1 MNQFDVKVMKS
12 LQDQDDL
19 HVGHEEYREPDAT
32 EMQKGQY
39 GKSDKNNLIRITEN
53 VFTLSLDT
61 HHSNYVT

>member
-12 LQDQDDL
+12 LHVQDDL

-39 GKSDKNNLIRITEN
+39 GYSYKNSLIRTK
-53 VFTLSLDT
+53 SLDA
-61 HHSNYVT
+61 HHNNYVT

>member
-53 VFTLSLDT
+53 
-61 HHSNYVT
+61 HCP

>member
-19 HVGHEEYREPDAT
+19 HVGHEEYRVPDAT

-39 GKSDKNNLIRITEN
+39 GKSDKNNLIRIKEKS
-53 VFTLSLDT
+53 LSLNT
-61 HHSNYVT
+61 HHNDYVN